1 MQATHFDK
9 TLKTFHYR
17 KPFRPFSV
25 RFLSGEVVDVD
36 HPEAVVVRA
45 GVGVY
50 VAPDGTPT
58 LFDHE
63 SVSEVV
69 AASGRGKAQV
79 PSAWCLVPGAW
90 GLVPGAWG
98 LVPGAWCLVPG
109 AWGLGRRR
117 ANLRTAR
124 MPAFS

>member
-9 TLKTFHYR
+9 TLKTFQHR
-17 KPFRPFSV
+17 RPFRPFSV
-25 RFLSGEVVDVD
+25 RFVSGETVDVD
-36 HPEAVVVRA
+36 HSEAVVVRA

-69 AASGRGKAQV
+69 AVPRRGRPRG
-79 PSAWCLVPGAW
+79 PGH
-90 GLVPGAWG
+90 GA
-98 LVPGAWCLVPG
+98 
-109 AWGLGRRR
+109 
-117 ANLRTAR
+117 
-124 MPAFS
+124 

>member
-1 MQATHFDK
+1 LIRNVLEVPPVQATHFDK
-9 TLKTFHYR
+9 TLKTFQHR
-17 KPFRPFSV
+17 RPFRPFLV
-25 RFLSGEVVDVD
+25 RFVSGEAVDVD

-69 AASGRGKAQV
+69 AA
-79 PSAWCLVPGAW
+79 P
-90 GLVPGAWG
+90 
-98 LVPGAWCLVPG
+98 
-109 AWGLGRRR
+109 GRRPR
-117 ANLRTAR
+117 GPDRGA
-124 MPAFS
+124 

>member
-1 MQATHFDK
+1 MDSSAMQATHFDK
-9 TLKTFHYR
+9 TLRTFQR
-17 KPFRPFSV
+17 RQPFRPFSV
-25 RFLSGEVVDVD
+25 RFVSGEVVDVD

-69 AASGRGKAQV
+69 AASGPGRPRG
-79 PSAWCLVPGAW
+79 PGR
-90 GLVPGAWG
+90 G
-98 LVPGAWCLVPG
+98 
-109 AWGLGRRR
+109 
-117 ANLRTAR
+117 T
-124 MPAFS
+124 